1 MSFCGF
7 ICAILAILYLFTF
20 GGYFLEINKSYLDYQ
35 DENETKKSYD
45 ENDLEKSRKKS
56 TRLTEEEFNF
66 VAARLTYEEIGFIIE
81 IAEIN
86 KPDHEYYYFHNNKS
100 EQLSLNI

>member
-56 TRLTEEEFNF
+56 KTTRSTMEEFSI
-66 VAARLTYEEIGFIIE
+66 V
-81 IAEIN
+81 
-86 KPDHEYYYFHNNKS
+86 KS